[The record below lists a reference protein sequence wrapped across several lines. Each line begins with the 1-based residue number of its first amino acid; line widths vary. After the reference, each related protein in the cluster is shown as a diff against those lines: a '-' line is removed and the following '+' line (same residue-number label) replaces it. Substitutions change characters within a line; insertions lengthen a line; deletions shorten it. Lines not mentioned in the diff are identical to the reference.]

1 MNTNQQTKSTRR
13 TAIIVGAL
21 FITATVASIVGSL
34 VILDPILN
42 APNYLLSIPQNETQV
57 IVGIL
62 IDAINSAAVIAIA
75 VLMFPILR
83 RWSESLALGYV
94 GFRILESAILVVGTI
109 SLLALVTLSQ
119 EYVQAA
125 VPDKAY
131 FQTLG
136 DLLVGVSEWA
146 QMLGAMIVFGLTAL
160 ILNYLLYQSELVP
173 RWISVWGLIGALLM
187 LAAGLL
193 GVFGLGYLS
202 PITILLGLPLALN
215 EMVLAIWLIVKGF
228 NSSTLDSVS
237 GKQVYVE
244 FGK

>member
-1 MNTNQQTKSTRR
+1 MKANQELKSTRR
-13 TAIIVGAL
+13 TAIIVGVL

-42 APNYLLSIPQNETQV
+42 APNYLFNISENETQV
-57 IVGIL
+57 IIGIL

-75 VLMFPILR
+75 VLMFPILKNR
-83 RWSESLALGYV
+83 SESMALGYV

-109 SLLALVTLSQ
+109 SLLALVTLSE

-125 VPDKAY
+125 APNVSY
-131 FQTLG
+131 FQALG
-136 DLLVGVSEWA
+136 DLLRAVGEWA

-160 ILNYLLYQSELVP
+160 ILNYLFYKSNLVP
-173 RWISVWGLIGALLM
+173 RLISVWGFAGALLM

-228 NSSTLDSVS
+228 NSSALNAES
-237 GKQVYVE
+237 GKQV
-244 FGK
+244 